1 MVEKSFEDLR
11 LFLAFLITK
20 QFEREKK
27 GFLKSGNAFNYSFPV
42 EMFEK
47 NLDLKFWQG
56 VLSNYQVFNRCK
68 CNQLE
73 YRVCSTVFLKGK
85 GDRVFSKN
93 DFFIL
98 DSNIGIFIFHTDEK
112 GYLSECELL
121 FEEEI
126 VPSFLTKLVKEFP
139 SEEKESDRVLL
150 EEVKQR
156 RVYSV
161 RELIDMF
168 ENEDLDCIEID

>member
-1 MVEKSFEDLR
+1 MAKKNFEDLR
-11 LFLAFLITK
+11 LFLSFLITK
-20 QFEREKK
+20 QFEKEKK
-27 GFLKSGNAFNYSFPV
+27 GFLKNGKSSDYSFPV

-47 NLDLKFWQG
+47 NIDVKFWQG
-56 VLSNYQVFNRCK
+56 VLSNYEVFDRCK
-68 CNQLE
+68 CNQFK
-73 YRVCSTVFLKGK
+73 YRVCSTVYLKGK
-85 GDRVFSKN
+85 GNRVFSKN

-121 FEEEI
+121 FNKDI
-126 VPSFLTKLVKEFP
+126 IPSFLLYLVKEFP

-150 EEVKQR
+150 EEVKQK

-161 RELIDMF
+161 RELIEMF
-168 ENEDLDCIEID
+168 ESKDLNYIEID

>member
-1 MVEKSFEDLR
+1 MIKRKFEDLR
-11 LFLAFLITK
+11 LFLAFLISN
-20 QFEREKK
+20 QFEKEKK
-27 GFLKSGNAFNYSFPV
+27 GFLKNGRGLDYSFPV

-47 NLDLKFWQG
+47 DLDLKFWQR
-56 VLSNYQVFNRCK
+56 VLSNYEVFDRCK

-73 YRVCSTVFLKGK
+73 YRVCSTVYLKGN
-85 GDRVFSKN
+85 GDRVFSEN

-98 DSNIGIFIFHTDEK
+98 NSNIGIFIFHTDEK
-112 GYLSECELL
+112 GYLAECELL
-121 FEEEI
+121 FEENI
-126 VPSFLTKLVKEFP
+126 IPSFLRKLVKEFP
-139 SEEKESDRVLL
+139 SEEKESDRILL

-168 ENEDLDCIEID
+168 EREDLNYVEID